1 LSNGRIERRVRSV
14 SYESPPKRSR
24 SLFQLIADLPG
35 LLVTLVKAELAQAK
49 VEFAAKA
56 KNAGVGI
63 GMFVVAGMLA
73 FFALAVLIAAGVLAL
88 ALVLPAWLAA
98 LIVFV
103 VLLLLAGLLV
113 FIGVQAL
120 RRVGSLAP
128 KSTMVSVREDA
139 DAIKGM
145 GAYDQ

>member
-1 LSNGRIERRVRSV
+1 
-14 SYESPPKRSR
+14 
-24 SLFQLIADLPG
+24 
-35 LLVTLVKAELAQAK
+35 
-49 VEFAAKA
+49 
-56 KNAGVGI
+56 
-63 GMFVVAGMLA
+63 MFVVAGMLA

-120 RRVGSLAP
+120 KRVGSLAP

>member
-1 LSNGRIERRVRSV
+1 VSNGSIERRVKSV

-24 SLFQLIADLPG
+24 SLFQLIADLPS
-35 LLVTLVKAELAQAK
+35 LLVALIKAELAQAK

-56 KNAGVGI
+56 KHAGVGI
-63 GMFVVAGMLA
+63 GMFVLAGLLA
-73 FFALAVLIAAGVLAL
+73 FFALGVLIAAGVLAL
-88 ALVLPAWLAA
+88 ALVLPGWLAA

-113 FIGVQAL
+113 FLGQ
-120 RRVGSLAP
+120 RSFKKVGSLAP
-128 KSTMVSVREDA
+128 NSTMVSIREDA

>member
-1 LSNGRIERRVRSV
+1 VKGV

-24 SLFQLIADLPG
+24 SLFQLIADLPA
-35 LLVTLVKAELAQAK
+35 LLVALVKAELAQAK

-63 GMFVVAGMLA
+63 GMFVLAGLLA
-73 FFALAVLIAAGVLAL
+73 FFALGVLIAAGVLGL
-88 ALVLPAWLAA
+88 AVVLPAWLAA
-98 LIVFV
+98 LIVFA
-103 VLLLLAGLLV
+103 VLLLLAGLLA
-113 FIGVQAL
+113 FLGQ
-120 RRVGSLAP
+120 RSFKRVGSIAP
-128 KSTMVSVREDA
+128 QSTIVSIREDA